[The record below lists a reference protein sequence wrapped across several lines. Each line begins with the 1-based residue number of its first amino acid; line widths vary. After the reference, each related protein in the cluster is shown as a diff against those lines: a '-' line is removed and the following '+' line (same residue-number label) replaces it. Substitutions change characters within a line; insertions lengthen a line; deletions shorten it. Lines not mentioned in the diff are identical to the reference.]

1 MATAEN
7 AKQVFENI
15 CTRFKPDKAGSSKA
29 TFQFDLSGDGGGTY
43 WTSVADGGCSAG
55 EGTPPQAADITI
67 VSSAADFVSLV
78 NGQLQPMNAFMQ
90 GKIKVQGNMGLAL
103 KLTDWF
109 DLS

>member
-7 AKQVFENI
+7 AKEVFENI
-15 CTRFKPDKAGSSKA
+15 CSRFKPDKAGSSKA
-29 TFQFDLSGDGGGTY
+29 TFQFELGGEGGGTW
-43 WTSVADGGCSAG
+43 WTMVADGGCSAG
-55 EGTPPQAADITI
+55 EGAAPDSADITI
-67 VSSAADFVSLV
+67 VTAAADFVSLV
-78 NGQLQPMNAFMQ
+78 NGQLNAMSAFMQ